1 MRLLEQVSPD
11 KAIVLKLPFY
21 YSNLF
26 SGSSSIGENFWVGM
40 EDEIEMGSKAIN
52 RFLNG
57 TSGLLIIS
65 GERSSGKSSLSKYL
79 SNLHFEKQSIFN
91 VRAPRGCIAD
101 VGLFEQTLL
110 KTLGGKESLLYSLE
124 LLPAKSVI
132 VINDLEL
139 WWERKPF
146 GTQVVEKIILLMRQY
161 GHKVLFIIN
170 VNQYALRIINQLS
183 SINTWALD
191 LVFCQPFDSH
201 ELKNLIMLRHQAG
214 GMNFRL
220 DKKHEKALSDLDYA
234 RLFNRFFNL
243 SGGNPGQTIN
253 LWLAGIRKI
262 TGNTLVM
269 ERPLGREITFT
280 EDLSQDELF
289 YILQFVLHRRFSV
302 KSLSEILQSDI
313 GDTELKV
320 RALLQKGI
328 LVESFPEIYSLNL
341 ALEIHL
347 VRKLK
352 ILELL

>member
-1 MRLLEQVSPD
+1 
-11 KAIVLKLPFY
+11 
-21 YSNLF
+21 
-26 SGSSSIGENFWVGM
+26 
-40 EDEIEMGSKAIN
+40 
-52 RFLNG
+52 
-57 TSGLLIIS
+57 
-65 GERSSGKSSLSKYL
+65 
-79 SNLHFEKQSIFN
+79 
-91 VRAPRGCIAD
+91 
-101 VGLFEQTLL
+101 
-110 KTLGGKESLLYSLE
+110 
-124 LLPAKSVI
+124 
-132 VINDLEL
+132 
-139 WWERKPF
+139 
-146 GTQVVEKIILLMRQY
+146 
-161 GHKVLFIIN
+161 
-170 VNQYALRIINQLS
+170 
-183 SINTWALD
+183 
-191 LVFCQPFDSH
+191 
-201 ELKNLIMLRHQAG
+201 MLRHQAG

-220 DKKHEKALSDLDYA
+220 DKKHENALSDLDLA

-269 ERPLGREITFT
+269 ERPIGREITFT

-313 GDTELKV
+313 SDTELKV

>member
-1 MRLLEQVSPD
+1 
-11 KAIVLKLPFY
+11 
-21 YSNLF
+21 
-26 SGSSSIGENFWVGM
+26 
-40 EDEIEMGSKAIN
+40 
-52 RFLNG
+52 
-57 TSGLLIIS
+57 
-65 GERSSGKSSLSKYL
+65 
-79 SNLHFEKQSIFN
+79 
-91 VRAPRGCIAD
+91 
-101 VGLFEQTLL
+101 
-110 KTLGGKESLLYSLE
+110 
-124 LLPAKSVI
+124 
-132 VINDLEL
+132 
-139 WWERKPF
+139 
-146 GTQVVEKIILLMRQY
+146 
-161 GHKVLFIIN
+161 
-170 VNQYALRIINQLS
+170 
-183 SINTWALD
+183 
-191 LVFCQPFDSH
+191 
-201 ELKNLIMLRHQAG
+201 MLRHQAG

-220 DKKHEKALSDLDYA
+220 DKKHENALSDLDLA

-269 ERPLGREITFT
+269 ERPIGREITFT

-289 YILQFVLHRRFSV
+289 YILQFVVHLFSV

-313 GDTELKV
+313 SDTELKV